1 MTGEDFNFQFSIQG
15 TYTIGL
21 TVWDKANNTATT
33 SKTITV
39 SQTAG
44 NDGDGGSDNNNNN
57 NNGNSNNSN
66 GNNSNNDNGD
76 NSNNNSQSQMFNL
89 PPLAIG
95 IIATMTILTITGSA
109 FWLRKRT
116 KESI

>member
-1 MTGEDFNFQFSIQG
+1 MTGEDFNFQFSEAG

-39 SQTAG
+39 SQNAG
-44 NDGDGGSDNNNNN
+44 G
-57 NNGNSNNSN
+57 SNNSGGAGGSPDPGSSGGS
-66 GNNSNNDNGD
+66 GNNGGAGGSSD

-89 PPLAIG
+89 PPIAIG
-95 IIATMTILTITGSA
+95 IIAAMTIITITGSA